1 MFDIG
6 FWELTLVGLIA
17 LLVLGPER
25 LPGAI
30 RTTAYW
36 LRRARNVAAT
46 VRAEVERELALEEV
60 KASLEKGV
68 PLQELK
74 TLERELRQSA
84 DPDGSTPKSIRAK
97 STAKEVDGPSA

>member
-36 LRRARNVAAT
+36 VRRARNVAAT
-46 VRAEVERELALEEV
+46 VRAEVERELALEET
-60 KASLEKGV
+60 KAALREQAPV
-68 PLQELK
+68 QELK
-74 TLERELRQSA
+74 SLEHELRQPLEPQVPA
-84 DPDGSTPKSIRAK
+84 EPTREANDR
-97 STAKEVDGPSA
+97 TA